1 MAAAKKDAWHAV
13 TIVPGAAACEA
24 AQELR
29 GRRFLSSAA
38 PRLPLAGCTNRDHCR
53 CKYQHH
59 ADRRG
64 NPRRVSDGSV
74 GNSAKP
80 PDKERRRPG
89 ERRERRS

>member
-1 MAAAKKDAWHAV
+1 MAAAKKHAWHAV
-13 TIVPGAAACEA
+13 TIVPGAAACDA

-38 PRLPLAGCTNRDHCR
+38 PRLPLAGCTNRDQCQ

-64 NPRRVSDGSV
+64 NPRRASDGGA